1 MKGLNKLIE
10 FKNQSFNCEK
20 ELALNIIGGKWK
32 LMIVWE
38 LLREE
43 PLRLNQIEKA
53 IPNAHQRVL
62 INQLKELEKDRL
74 ITRTVYPIMP
84 PKVDYRLTEL
94 GKSLKPLAE
103 ELYNWGI
110 YLYNYGE
117 KEG

>member
-1 MKGLNKLIE
+1 MIKYN
-10 FKNQSFNCEK
+10 NQTFNCEK

-62 INQLKELEKDRL
+62 INQLKGLEKDGL
-74 ITRTVYPIMP
+74 VTRTIYPVMP
-84 PKVDYRLTEL
+84 PKVDYKLTEL
-94 GKSLKPLAE
+94 GKSLKPLVE
-103 ELYNWGI
+103 ELYKWGI
-110 YLYNYGE
+110 YLYNYE
-117 KEG
+117 AKED